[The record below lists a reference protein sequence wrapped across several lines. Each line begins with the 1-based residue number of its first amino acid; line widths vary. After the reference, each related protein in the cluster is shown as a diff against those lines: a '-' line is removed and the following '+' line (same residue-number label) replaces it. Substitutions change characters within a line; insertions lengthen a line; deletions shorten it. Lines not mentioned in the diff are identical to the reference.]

1 VEINTDEK
9 IMESLIRG
17 KRRAAGLTEDEEDQP
32 QDDDAELQKPNRPK
46 KCRSNCSGATTL
58 HAGSLQLVL

>member
-1 VEINTDEK
+1 VEINTGEK

-32 QDDDAELQKPNRPK
+32 QDHDAELQKPN
-46 KCRSNCSGATTL
+46 
-58 HAGSLQLVL
+58 